1 MLFYL
6 RAEQD
11 IDFMPNKSSFILF
24 HGLKTDMPVL
34 LPQGIMKWKYYYL
47 VCILSAFRDIRYKV
61 VALSPESDHFLK
73 YVFSYGWK
81 KQING

>member
-6 RAEQD
+6 RAEQN

-24 HGLKTDMPVL
+24 HGLKNDLPVL
-34 LPQGIMKWKYYYL
+34 LPQGIMKWKYYL
-47 VCILSAFRDIRYKV
+47 VYILSPFRDTRYKA

-73 YVFSYGWK
+73 CIFS
-81 KQING
+81 